1 MKNARNATSRR
12 SRTALRI
19 ARRERSRKS
28 SSRAR
33 PSSIEAARQP
43 RATEDARALREPAAE
58 RNVDAGSDQLDGGA
72 LLEEVNGERRR
83 LGEAALE
90 PLGIAAPGP
99 LEHEPGVEPRVGL
112 ELAHHQRGG
121 LGARAPMDEP
131 GVVAEPILA
140 QIVEAMPAAPT
151 RRGGAAGAGELTAP
165 VGRDRAHGR
174 VDENLRARR
183 ELRRLDEQAEREPR
197 GDLEARDPP
206 APPRP
211 WGLLPRD
218 EPRAAPFELREIRAM
233 PSAQDLDGDRVGG
246 APALAVDHP
255 GRDERGLSGE
265 ELGGQGGLDA
275 HSTDRLLG
283 EHPRHDDQ
291 AEQHRDE
298 EIEEIVPGVDG
309 GESEAERGAEAPP
322 AVARGPERAS
332 RPREPPPDPT
342 PRCHAGVTGDG
353 SPGGG

>member
-1 MKNARNATSRR
+1 
-12 SRTALRI
+12 
-19 ARRERSRKS
+19 
-28 SSRAR
+28 
-33 PSSIEAARQP
+33 
-43 RATEDARALREPAAE
+43 
-58 RNVDAGSDQLDGGA
+58 
-72 LLEEVNGERRR
+72 
-83 LGEAALE
+83 
-90 PLGIAAPGP
+90 
-99 LEHEPGVEPRVGL
+99 
-112 ELAHHQRGG
+112 
-121 LGARAPMDEP
+121 
-131 GVVAEPILA
+131 
-140 QIVEAMPAAPT
+140 
-151 RRGGAAGAGELTAP
+151 
-165 VGRDRAHGR
+165 
-174 VDENLRARR
+174 
-183 ELRRLDEQAEREPR
+183 R

-353 SPGGG
+353 SPGGGWLAWPRRTLWPTRDGWWCLGAALGLGFAAINTGNNLFYLLVSMLLGLIIRSEERRVGNGCRE

>member
-1 MKNARNATSRR
+1 
-12 SRTALRI
+12 
-19 ARRERSRKS
+19 
-28 SSRAR
+28 
-33 PSSIEAARQP
+33 
-43 RATEDARALREPAAE
+43 
-58 RNVDAGSDQLDGGA
+58 
-72 LLEEVNGERRR
+72 
-83 LGEAALE
+83 
-90 PLGIAAPGP
+90 
-99 LEHEPGVEPRVGL
+99 
-112 ELAHHQRGG
+112 
-121 LGARAPMDEP
+121 
-131 GVVAEPILA
+131 
-140 QIVEAMPAAPT
+140 
-151 RRGGAAGAGELTAP
+151 
-165 VGRDRAHGR
+165 
-174 VDENLRARR
+174 ENLRARR

-218 EPRAAPFELREIRAM
+218 EPRAAPFELREIRVM

-322 AVARGPERAS
+322 RSEEHTSELQS
-332 RPREPPPDPT
+332 RFDLVCRLLLEKKKKHLAET
-342 PRCHAGVTGDG
+342 W
-353 SPGGG
+353 